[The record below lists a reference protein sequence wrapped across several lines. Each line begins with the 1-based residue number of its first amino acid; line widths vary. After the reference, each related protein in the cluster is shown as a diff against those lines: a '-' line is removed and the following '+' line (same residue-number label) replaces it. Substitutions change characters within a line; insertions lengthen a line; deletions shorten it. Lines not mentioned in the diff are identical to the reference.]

1 MRRVSRVVE
10 SIAPARLGHSFR
22 WLLGSSWVSNIGD
35 GIGLA
40 AGPLLVASQTRDPL
54 LVAAA
59 GLLQRVPWLLFGLYA
74 GVVADRHDRRL
85 VVVTVDLM
93 RAAVLAALS
102 IMIATDTVN
111 VTVVLVAM
119 FVLGTAET
127 FADTTTHTLLPMLIA
142 PTDLGVGNARLMLGF
157 ITANQ
162 LAGPPIGAALFALGM
177 GWPFV
182 TQATCVG
189 LGAVLMS
196 RIAAS
201 KPLATDAHPPARRQ
215 IVEGLRWLWHHAAM
229 RTLTITIVAFNV
241 TFGAAWSVLVLYA
254 TDRLGMGEIG
264 FGLLTTASAVGGILG
279 SWSYA
284 WVERRVSL
292 ADIMRVGLIIETL
305 THLTLALTTT
315 PAVALATFFVFGV
328 HTAVW
333 GTTST
338 SIRQRAVP
346 GEFQGRVGSVYMMGV
361 HGGLVIGAALG
372 GVIARAWGVT
382 GPFWF
387 AFVGSALILAVI
399 WQALG
404 HIAHAD
410 ADR

>member
-1 MRRVSRVVE
+1 M
-10 SIAPARLGHSFR
+10 
-22 WLLGSSWVSNIGD
+22 
-35 GIGLA
+35 
-40 AGPLLVASQTRDPL
+40 
-54 LVAAA
+54 
-59 GLLQRVPWLLFGLYA
+59 
-74 GVVADRHDRRL
+74 
-85 VVVTVDLM
+85 
-93 RAAVLAALS
+93 
-102 IMIATDTVN
+102 N

-315 PAVALATFFVFGV
+315 PAVALATFFV
-328 HTAVW
+328 
-333 GTTST
+333 
-338 SIRQRAVP
+338 
-346 GEFQGRVGSVYMMGV
+346 
-361 HGGLVIGAALG
+361 
-372 GVIARAWGVT
+372 
-382 GPFWF
+382 
-387 AFVGSALILAVI
+387 
-399 WQALG
+399 
-404 HIAHAD
+404 
-410 ADR
+410 